1 MNEPRVRIRDIA
13 EELGLSTATV
23 SNVIH
28 GKTGKVSDA
37 TARRVQQ
44 LLEQRRYIPN
54 MAGILLA
61 QNSSGII
68 GVAVYDHEKYEGKP
82 LADDFIASALSEL
95 SRQIDRAG
103 KFMMVKTVRQPDD
116 LIAFASMWNMQAL
129 VLIGFC
135 RQDYARLRENM
146 RIGLVAYDAAGDMPP
161 GSCSIGLDDFD
172 GGRQVGRHFRSLG
185 HRRALCIADNDE
197 HVDHAR
203 RNGFAAGFGPG
214 ADFWQIPMDARER
227 LSYYE
232 AHLSALRA
240 YSAVFAVS
248 DVYAL
253 ELMRFLPAHGVRVPQ
268 EVSVAGFDDTPA
280 CTRVYPALTSV
291 RQDSRARAALALK
304 RIAQLQSGE
313 PVEPVCRL
321 PVQLIARESTAHP
334 GVPL

>member
-28 GKTGKVSDA
+28 GRTGKVSEA

-44 LLEQRRYIPN
+44 LLEKRRYIPN

-95 SRQIDRAG
+95 SRQIERAG
-103 KFMMVKTVRQPDD
+103 KFMMVKTVTQPDD

-135 RQDYARLRENM
+135 RQDYVRLREHM

-161 GSCSIGLDDFD
+161 GSCSIGIDDFD
-172 GGRQVGRHFRSLG
+172 GGRQVGAHFRALG
-185 HRRALCIADNDE
+185 HTRALCIADNDA

-203 RNGFAAGFGPG
+203 RKGFSAGFGPG
-214 ADFWQIPMDARER
+214 TDFWQIPMDAGAR
-227 LSYYE
+227 LAFYE
-232 AHLSALRA
+232 AHLEKLRA
-240 YSAVFAVS
+240 FTAVFAVS
-248 DVYAL
+248 DVYAM
-253 ELMRFLPAHGVRVPQ
+253 ELMRFFQAHGVRVPQ
-268 EVSVAGFDDTPA
+268 EISVAGFDDTPA
-280 CTRVYPALTSV
+280 CVRLCPALTSV
-291 RQDSRARAALALK
+291 RQDSRARAGLALDV
-304 RIAQLQSGE
+304 IARLQDGE
-313 PVEPVCRL
+313 PVEANIRL
-321 PVQLIARESTAHP
+321 PVQLIVRESTAAHDA
-334 GVPL
+334 